1 MICGMSESKHLLIVA
16 HNPSPNTQKLVD
28 ATLRGASHAD
38 INGVEAK
45 HIAPLQA
52 NADDVF
58 WADAIIL
65 GTTENFGYM
74 SGALK
79 DFFDRIYN
87 PCLEHTE
94 ALPFAVYIRAGLDGT
109 GTRIAIGKITT
120 GLKWK
125 PVQETIILHGDYQPG
140 FEAQCEELG
149 MLMAASLEAG
159 II

>member
-1 MICGMSESKHLLIVA
+1 MSNTRNLLIVA
-16 HNPSPNTQKLVD
+16 HNPSPNTQKLVE
-28 ATLRGASHAD
+28 ATLRGARDED
-38 INGVEAK
+38 IEGVEVK
-45 HIAPLQA
+45 HIPPLQA
-52 NADDVF
+52 DADDVL
-58 WADAIIL
+58 WANAIIL

-79 DFFDRIYN
+79 DFFDRIYY

-94 ALPFAVYIRAGLDGT
+94 AMPFATYIRAGLDGT
-109 GTRIAIGKITT
+109 GTKIAIGKITT

-125 PVQETIILHGDYQPG
+125 AVQESMILHGEYRPE

-149 MLMAASLEAG
+149 MLMAASLESG

>member
-1 MICGMSESKHLLIVA
+1 MPETKKLLIVA
-16 HNPSPNTQKLVD
+16 HNPSPNTQKLVE
-28 ATLRGASHAD
+28 ATLRGARHED
-38 INGVEAK
+38 IEGVEVK
-45 HIAPLQA
+45 HIPPLQA
-52 NADDVF
+52 VADDVL

-79 DFFDRIYN
+79 DFFDRIYY

-94 ALPFAVYIRAGLDGT
+94 AMPFAVYIRAGLDGT
-109 GTRIAIGKITT
+109 GTKIAIGKITT

-125 PVQETIILHGDYQPG
+125 AVQESMILHGEYQPG
-140 FEAQCEELG
+140 FEDQCEELG